1 MVLAAC
7 MNGTVVFFLDEAR
20 ACTGNEG
27 LGSGDSAAA
36 AARLALR
43 LFHLSVRLIRTSH
56 IDLYISGRL
65 NQAILQEYTVCFD
78 RNKPHLH
85 TLTPGFSSVAG
96 SEVERD
102 GSEEQGHVPL
112 PHRALVSVGVLLVAL
127 GVVLMMFAT
136 VYTGAFGASLAALG
150 FGVLIYSFCRVM
162 KSSNHNMTIPVH
174 MAENKPYRYGLI
186 VLGLGLV
193 ALGVFLVAVE
203 EPQVFVTFCTMG
215 ALMVS
220 IGIVWSMCQCYPRN
234 AWRIPDQYL
243 VVLREGARDGHVL
256 RTAHTLRTQAT
267 RNGHTI
273 HITHT
278 YSGAFF
284 GFLIKMSSE
293 VLPMALKLPHVAYI
307 EEDSSIFA
315 QGIPWNLERIIQT
328 KHETGK
334 YTPPNDG
341 AQVTVF
347 LLDTSIQTN
356 HREIKGKVMMTDF
369 NSVPEEEGV
378 RVHRQASQCDSHG
391 THIAGVLSGQGSGV
405 ARGVS
410 VNTVRVL
417 NCQGRGTVSG
427 ALAGLEYIRASLKVQ
442 PVSPV
447 ILLLPF
453 AGAFSRALN
462 TACREMVHSGA
473 VVIAAAG
480 NYQDDACM
488 YSPAS
493 EPEVITAGATNADDQ
508 PLSSGTTG
516 TNLGR
521 CVDIFAPGDNI
532 ISASSDC
539 STCFTTKSGTSQA
552 AAHVAGIAAVLLNA
566 YPSASPAEVLQ
577 LLRYHSISHVINPES
592 LPLEHSLTTPDILAA
607 LPTSTAAGEKL
618 LCRSVWSK
626 RSGARSS
633 DPAVVRCRR
642 GEEMLSCSS
651 YSPNG
656 MHAGERIEIQDGQ
669 KVCEAHHGIGGQ
681 DVYVIAR
688 CCTGSKVKCQARSS
702 LHVGMDAECPSQEY
716 QLTGGKS
723 HGFCCHAP
731 NVECH
736 LIEHHQ
742 SEFKEQ

>member
-1 MVLAAC
+1 MK
-7 MNGTVVFFLDEAR
+7 
-20 ACTGNEG
+20 
-27 LGSGDSAAA
+27 
-36 AARLALR
+36 
-43 LFHLSVRLIRTSH
+43 TS
-56 IDLYISGRL
+56 
-65 NQAILQEYTVCFD
+65 NFW
-78 RNKPHLH
+78 
-85 TLTPGFSSVAG
+85 
-96 SEVERD
+96 ER
-102 GSEEQGHVPL
+102 S
-112 PHRALVSVGVLLVAL
+112 VLLV
-127 GVVLMMFAT
+127 VCV
-136 VYTGAFGASLAALG
+136 AALAD
-150 FGVLIYSFCRVM
+150 CHHPDDEEM
-162 KSSNHNMTIPVH
+162 SSPRGDQ
-174 MAENKPYRYGLI
+174 AERAAELH
-186 VLGLGLV
+186 
-193 ALGVFLVAVE
+193 
-203 EPQVFVTFCTMG
+203 TCTK
-215 ALMVS
+215 
-220 IGIVWSMCQCYPRN
+220 N

-243 VVLREGARDGHVL
+243 VVLREGARNGHVL
-256 RTAHTLRTQAT
+256 RTARTLHTQAT
-267 RNGHTI
+267 RSGHTV

-315 QGIPWNLERIIQT
+315 QSIPWNLERIIQT

-334 YTPPNDG
+334 YTPPNNG
-341 AQVTVF
+341 TQVTVF
-347 LLDTSIQTN
+347 LLDTSIETN

-378 RVHRQASQCDSHG
+378 QVHRQASQCDSHG
-391 THIAGVLSGQGSGV
+391 THIAGVLSGQDTGV

-442 PVSPV
+442 PISPV

-453 AGAFSRALN
+453 AGAFSRTLN

-577 LLRYHSISHVINPES
+577 LLHYHSVSHVMNPES
-592 LPLEHSLTTPDILAA
+592 LPLEHAFTTPDMVAA
-607 LPTSTAAGEKL
+607 LPISTAAGERL
-618 LCRSVWSK
+618 LCRSVWSE
-626 RSGARSS
+626 RSGAESS
-633 DPAVVRCRR
+633 DAAVARCRH

-656 MHAGERIEIQDGQ
+656 VHAGERIEIQDGQ
-669 KVCEAHHGIGGQ
+669 KVCEAHRGIGGQ
-681 DVYVIAR
+681 GVYAIAR
-688 CCTGSKVKCQARSS
+688 CCTGNKVKCQASAS
-702 LHVGMDAECPSQEY
+702 LHVGMEAECPSQEY
-716 QLTGGKS
+716 QLTGCSSHSIRSQDVSKSSWPLHSNRKACPAREGGKS
-723 HGFCCHAP
+723 HASCCHAP
-731 NVECH
+731 NLECH

-742 SEFKEQ
+742 SDFKEQVEVSCEDSWTLTGCNAVSHGSVTHTAYMRGNTCVIQMSEGDKAVTAFVICCRYWPLDQQSNSSHEQST

>member
-1 MVLAAC
+1 MHLVLVLCLAALAAC
-7 MNGTVVFFLDEAR
+7 DYSEDKEVKAPQLDHPDPGTERVAELLR
-20 ACTGNEG
+20 CTK
-27 LGSGDSAAA
+27 
-36 AARLALR
+36 
-43 LFHLSVRLIRTSH
+43 SV
-56 IDLYISGRL
+56 
-65 NQAILQEYTVCFD
+65 
-78 RNKPHLH
+78 
-85 TLTPGFSSVAG
+85 
-96 SEVERD
+96 
-102 GSEEQGHVPL
+102 
-112 PHRALVSVGVLLVAL
+112 
-127 GVVLMMFAT
+127 
-136 VYTGAFGASLAALG
+136 
-150 FGVLIYSFCRVM
+150 
-162 KSSNHNMTIPVH
+162 
-174 MAENKPYRYGLI
+174 
-186 VLGLGLV
+186 
-193 ALGVFLVAVE
+193 
-203 EPQVFVTFCTMG
+203 
-215 ALMVS
+215 
-220 IGIVWSMCQCYPRN
+220 
-234 AWRIPDQYL
+234 WRIPEQYL
-243 VVLREGARDGHVL
+243 VVLREGTRDSHVQ
-256 RTAHTLRTQAT
+256 RTVSTLRAQAA
-267 RNGHTI
+267 RRGHAI
-273 HITHT
+273 HIMHT
-278 YSGAFF
+278 YSGVFH

-347 LLDTSIQTN
+347 LLDTSVQTN
-356 HREIKGKVMMTDF
+356 HREIEGKVMVTDF
-369 NSVPEEEGV
+369 NSMPEEDGV

-391 THIAGVLSGQGSGV
+391 THIAGVLSGRDSGV

-427 ALAGLEYIRASLKVQ
+427 ALAGLEYIRASLQAQ

-447 ILLLPF
+447 IILLPF
-453 AGAFSRALN
+453 VGGFSRTLN

-473 VVIAAAG
+473 VLIAAAG

-493 EPEVITAGATNADDQ
+493 EPEVITVGASNAADQ

-521 CVDIFAPGDNI
+521 CVDVFAPGDDI

-539 STCFTTKSGTSQA
+539 PTCFTTKSGTSQA

-577 LLRYHSISHVINPES
+577 LLRYHAVQRVINPDS
-592 LPLEHSLTTPDILAA
+592 LPPEHYLTTPDMVAA
-607 LPTSTAAGEKL
+607 LPTSAATGEKL

-626 RSGARSS
+626 RSGVGSF
-633 DPAVVRCRR
+633 DTAVARCRH
-642 GEEMLSCSS
+642 GEEMFSCSS

-656 MHAGERIEIQDGQ
+656 VHAGERIEIRDGQ

-681 DVYVIAR
+681 GVYAIAR
-688 CCTGSKVKCQARSS
+688 CCTGSRVKCHASAS
-702 LHVGMDAECPSQEY
+702 LHVGIDAECSSQEF
-716 QLTGGKS
+716 QLTGCSS
-723 HGFCCHAP
+723 HYIRSQDVAQPSWPLHSNRKACPAGEGGTSHAFCCHAP
-731 NVECH
+731 NLECH

-742 SEFKEQ
+742 SEFTKQVEVSCEDSWTLTGCNAVSHGSVTHAAYTRGNTCVIQMFGGDKGAAAIAICCRYRPLDQQSNNNHEQNT